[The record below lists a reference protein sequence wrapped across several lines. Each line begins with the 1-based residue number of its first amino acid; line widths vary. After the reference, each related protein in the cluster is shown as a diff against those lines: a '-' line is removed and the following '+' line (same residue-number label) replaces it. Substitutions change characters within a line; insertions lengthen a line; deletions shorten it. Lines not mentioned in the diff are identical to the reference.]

1 MCHSRELRAHITRV
15 VPLKKKKRTLQQRYK
30 VFDAVRK
37 AKREQRRFFCLFFL
51 FLQKPQRCTLARP
64 ANKGREA
71 KAEDRGAA
79 CLGFTTRRE
88 AHIGRFPWRPSL
100 H

>member
-1 MCHSRELRAHITRV
+1 MQLEKQNGNSE
-15 VPLKKKKRTLQQRYK
+15 
-30 VFDAVRK
+30 D
-37 AKREQRRFFCLFFL
+37 FFVCFFL

-88 AHIGRFPWRPSL
+88 AHIGRFPRRPSL